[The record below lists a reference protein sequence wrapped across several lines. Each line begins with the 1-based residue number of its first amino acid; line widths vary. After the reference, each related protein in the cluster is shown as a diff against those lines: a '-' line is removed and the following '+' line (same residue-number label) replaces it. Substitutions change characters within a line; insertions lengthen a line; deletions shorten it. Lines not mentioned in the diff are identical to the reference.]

1 MLFDT
6 ANLAYWIFLGVGV
19 FLFLL
24 VIVSGGGED
33 QDIDMDVDADVDIDA
48 DIDGDVDVDIDAD
61 ADSDVD
67 TNLNSSLF
75 SALSWLGIGKAPLL
89 ILLAIDFSAWGVI
102 GWFLNVIIGEISGK
116 IPSGFLGFAIFFI
129 SLIIS
134 LGLGKL
140 LSYPLGKIFA
150 QHTEDISGDRLVGCI
165 GTVISKELPYLIAGK
180 IAQVDVVDN
189 AGNLVSIE
197 ACLPDWAKV
206 VPHRGQEVLIIERNK
221 HCYIAISKDT
231 SDQDKW
237 FNQINS

>member
-6 ANLAYWIFLGVGV
+6 ANLAYWIFLGVGI
-19 FLFLL
+19 FFFML

-33 QDIDMDVDADVDIDA
+33 QDIDADVDADMDVNVDTDVDVDADIDA
-48 DIDGDVDVDIDAD
+48 DTDAD
-61 ADSDVD
+61 VN
-67 TNLNSSLF
+67 THFNSSLF

-116 IPSGFLGFAIFFI
+116 IPSGLLGLAIFLI

-134 LGLGKL
+134 LSFGKL
-140 LSYPLGKIFA
+140 LSNPLGKMFA
-150 QHTEDISGDRLVGCI
+150 QHTEDISGNRLVGCI
-165 GTVISKELPYLIAGK
+165 GTVISKEVPYLIAGK
-180 IAQVDVVDN
+180 IAQVDVLDN

-221 HCYIAISKDT
+221 HCYIAIAKDT

-237 FNQINS
+237 FNQINN